1 MKKNI
6 IIAVL
11 SLIVII
17 LAGITCDQN
26 TRINAYDRYNK
37 DCETLLD
44 SIASWDDSFLDTT
57 AETDTYCDYIE
68 SREHLDSL
76 IWRK

>member
-1 MKKNI
+1 MIKNL
-6 IIAVL
+6 IIAAL
-11 SLIVII
+11 SLSVII
-17 LAGITCDQN
+17 LTGITCDQN

-37 DCETLLD
+37 NCETLLD
-44 SIASWDDSFLDTT
+44 SIASWNNSFLDTT

-68 SREHLDSL
+68 SRKHLDSL